1 MKQYKLE
8 MRVMGGEDDIRQF
21 LKFCGMLQYC
31 CNIGAS
37 RDLVCSIDGD
47 GSARLGFD
55 VKWGDKDEY
64 EQLKSTKFDTGKN
77 PPTIY
82 IGE

>member
-8 MRVMGGEDDIRQF
+8 MRVMGD
-21 LKFCGMLQYC
+21 
-31 CNIGAS
+31 A
-37 RDLVCSIDGD
+37 
-47 GSARLGFD
+47 
-55 VKWGDKDEY
+55 DEY
-64 EQLKSTKFDTGKN
+64 EQLQSTKFDTGKN